1 MILRRAYALLKS
13 THPVPSV
20 AVATFTALFAIGFGL
35 PIEQLVIV
43 SLSVLTQQFSV
54 GLSNDWLDYD
64 RDKLGHRLDKP
75 TARGE
80 VSITPVRNSSF
91 VAAAISLV
99 LAFSLGSAT
108 GLMMIAMLVVGWSYN
123 LGLKS
128 TGFSIV
134 PYAIGFGILP
144 IFVTLAF
151 DPPTMPDWW
160 VILASALLGIS
171 AHFANTLPDLF
182 ADRETGVRA
191 LPHIVGQ
198 RVSAIVIAISA
209 ASASLLVVTQSLEID
224 SFVAALGFAFTLAL
238 ALAAS
243 VLALR
248 SKPPRII
255 FHLLLVACLVNVIL
269 LMLG

>member
-1 MILRRAYALLKS
+1 
-13 THPVPSV
+13 VPSV
-20 AVATFTALFAIGFGL
+20 AVATFTALFAIGFSL
-35 PIEQLVIV
+35 PIERLVIV

-54 GLSNDWLDYD
+54 GLSNDWMDFD
-64 RDKLGHRLDKP
+64 RDKLGQRLDKP
-75 TARGE
+75 TTRGE
-80 VSITPVRNSSF
+80 VSITQVRNSSF

-108 GLMMIAMLVVGWSYN
+108 GLMMIAMLLVGWSYN

-151 DPPTMPDWW
+151 DTPTSPAWW

-191 LPHIVGQ
+191 LPHILGQ

-224 SFVAALGFAFTLAL
+224 RFVAVIGFALTLVLAL
-238 ALAAS
+238 TAS
-243 VLALR
+243 TLALR

-255 FHLLLVACLVNVIL
+255 FHLLLIACLVNVVL